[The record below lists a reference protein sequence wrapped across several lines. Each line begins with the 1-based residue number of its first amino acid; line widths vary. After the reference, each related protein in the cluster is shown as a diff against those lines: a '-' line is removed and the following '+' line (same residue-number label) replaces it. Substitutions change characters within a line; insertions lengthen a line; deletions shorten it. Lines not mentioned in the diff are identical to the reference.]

1 MNSNFDFDIA
11 VLLPTR
17 ARTESLFRS
26 VRTLFELAKRP
37 EKIQINFAFDN
48 DDSVGFD
55 YFQQH
60 VEPWL
65 NDRNIEFTA
74 FSFEPRGYLRLNE
87 YVNKMA
93 ESTSADWFVFWN
105 DDAVMQTQDWDQ
117 EIVQYQGQFKL
128 LAFRTHRDH
137 PYSIF
142 PIVPRA
148 WYDVLGYISP
158 HQLSDA
164 WTSQTAY
171 LLDIFQ
177 RIEVHVLHDRF
188 DLTGNNND
196 NTFENRP
203 MLEGNPEDPRDF
215 HSAKMQALRFQDCH
229 RLNHYMKSQGMDG
242 SFLENVF
249 AGSQDPWIK
258 LNENDTNRQMMQF
271 ANPHKS

>member
-1 MNSNFDFDIA
+1 MKTEFDIA

-26 VRTLFELAKRP
+26 VRTLFELAKHP

-48 DDSVGFD
+48 NDQVGLD
-55 YFQQH
+55 YFQQQ

-65 NDRNIEFTA
+65 TDHDIEFTA
-74 FSFEPRGYLRLNE
+74 FSFEPRGYIRLNE

-93 ESTSADWFVFWN
+93 ESTSADWFIVWN

-117 EIVQYQGQFKL
+117 EIVKYQGQFKL

-142 PIVPRA
+142 PIVPKA
-148 WYDVLGYISP
+148 WYDLLGYISP

-171 LLDIFQ
+171 MLDIFQ
-177 RIEVHVLHDRF
+177 RIEVHVLHDRH
-188 DLTGNNND
+188 DLTGNNGD
-196 NTFENRP
+196 ITYQNRP
-203 MLEGNPEDPRDF
+203 MLEGNPNDPRDF
-215 HSAKMQALRFQDCH
+215 HSMKMNNLRLQDCA
-229 RLNHYMKSQGMDG
+229 RLNNYMKSQGLDG
-242 SFLENVF
+242 SFFENVF
-249 AGSQDPWIK
+249 AGTQDPWVK
-258 LNENDTNRQMMQF
+258 LKENDTNRQMVQYVTRQLI
-271 ANPHKS
+271 SG